1 LPGRAARA
9 FDEYKTESKAMH
21 HNHSR
26 KLTRGTVI
34 APGASGARGGRAGAL
49 VIGGFLFLSLPCCFL
64 MKALTGAPEDSPSVR
79 ITVVGDVMCHAPQL
93 SAAYDAKKK
102 TYEFDSVFAPVKGLL
117 SAADLTI
124 ANLETTLP
132 GVRKQY
138 SGYPQFGSPDSLAA
152 ALKNSGVDI
161 LTLANNHSVDKLKA
175 GLLRTIKVVDR
186 LGFEHLGTYA
196 SLDDHQKRRALFV
209 ERNGIRL
216 AFLNYTYGTNG
227 IRVPKGTVV
236 NLIDKGEG
244 IAADLKYVRER
255 KPDGIVVL
263 YHFGGEY
270 LRAPDA
276 YQKKWVNFALH
287 HGADIVLGGHPH
299 VLQPFGVREVTD
311 RYGETR
317 ERLIAFSLGNF
328 VSNQQ
333 RRYTDGGKIF
343 HFTIQRN
350 PDEDSPQRLL
360 FRDIRYDPV
369 WVYVERKKTGR
380 AYHVLPVEQ
389 YLQNKGPLKLPEAS
403 YERMM
408 RFYNDTSAHLAPSV
422 KAVAPYR
429 FAPPPQ
435 AETN

>member
-1 LPGRAARA
+1 MHSKTKRTQPGRVAFAA
-9 FDEYKTESKAMH
+9 FSGFIL
-21 HNHSR
+21 
-26 KLTRGTVI
+26 LT
-34 APGASGARGGRAGAL
+34 
-49 VIGGFLFLSLPCCFL
+49 FPCCFL
-64 MKALTGAPEDSPSVR
+64 MNGLTGAPEDAASVR
-79 ITVVGDVMCHAPQL
+79 LTVVGDVMCHAPQL
-93 SAAYDAKKK
+93 SAAYNAKKK
-102 TYEFDSVFAPVKGLL
+102 VYEFDSVFAPVKDLL

-132 GVRKQY
+132 GSRKQY
-138 SGYPQFGSPDSLAA
+138 SGYPQFGAPDSLAS
-152 ALKNSGVDI
+152 ALNNSGVDI

-175 GLLRTIKVVDR
+175 GMLRTIKVVDQM
-186 LGFEHLGTYA
+186 GFEHLGTYA
-196 SLDDHQKRRALFV
+196 SLDDHKKRRALFI

-236 NLIDKGEG
+236 NLIGKGAG

-276 YQKKWVNFALH
+276 YQKKWVDFALD
-287 HGADIVLGGHPH
+287 HGADVVLGGHPH
-299 VLQPFGVREVTD
+299 VLQPFGVRKVTD

-350 PDEDSPQRLL
+350 PDSESAQRLL

-380 AYHVLPVEQ
+380 SYHVLPVNA
-389 YLQNKGPLKLPEAS
+389 YLQNKGPIKLPKNA

-408 RFYNDTSAHLAPSV
+408 RFYKDTTAHLAPSV
-422 KAVAPYR
+422 KAVAPYATPR
-429 FAPPPQ
+429 PA
-435 AETN
+435 AD

>member
-1 LPGRAARA
+1 MR
-9 FDEYKTESKAMH
+9 M
-21 HNHSR
+21 R
-26 KLTRGTVI
+26 KRF
-34 APGASGARGGRAGAL
+34 SGLLLGGAL
-49 VIGGFLFLSLPCCFL
+49 LTLPCCFIVES
-64 MKALTGAPEDSPSVR
+64 LTGAPEAPASVSVS
-79 ITVVGDVMCHAPQL
+79 VVGDVMCHAPQL
-93 SAAYDAKKK
+93 SAAYNAKTKR
-102 TYEFDSVFAPVKGLL
+102 YEFDSVFAPVKHLL

-152 ALKNSGVDI
+152 ALKSAGVDV

-175 GLLRTIKVVDR
+175 GMLRTIKVVDQ
-186 LGFEHLGTYA
+186 LGFSHLGTYS
-196 SLDDHQKRRALFV
+196 SLDDHKKRRALFI

-236 NLIDKGEG
+236 NLIGKGTG
-244 IAADLKYVRER
+244 IAADLKWVREQ

-270 LRAPDA
+270 LRAPDK
-276 YQKKWVNFALH
+276 YQKKWVDFALK
-287 HGADIVLGGHPH
+287 HGADVVLGGHPH

-317 ERLIAFSLGNF
+317 KRLIAFSLGNF

-343 HFTIQRN
+343 HFTIQKN
-350 PDEDSPQRLL
+350 PNSESPQRLL

-369 WVYVERKKTGR
+369 WVYVERKKSGR
-380 AYHVLPVEQ
+380 AYHVLPVRD
-389 YLQNKGPLKLPEAS
+389 YLKNKGPMKLPKSA

-408 RFYNDTSAHLAPSV
+408 RFYKDTTAHLAPSE
-422 KAVAPYR
+422 KAVAPYDLKPS
-429 FAPPPQ
+429 ADSG
-435 AETN
+435 AAAGSE